1 MPALP
6 VMLAEDRIPPAAL
19 LLGLAGLIP
28 FMVCALVIWTGAS
41 VPLIDDP
48 ARAMLAYGA
57 LILSFLGGVRW
68 GFALRMTDGGLQAQA
83 FVLAV
88 APAIAAWFLLLGP
101 VLMGLAVLPVMIL
114 LLGLADDQLPK
125 VGVPIWYRGLRRLLT
140 AGAVLSCLAAAA
152 GAVQ

>member
-1 MPALP
+1 MT
-6 VMLAEDRIPPAAL
+6 EERIPTAAL
-19 LLGLAGLIP
+19 LLGLGGLIP
-28 FMVCALVIWTGAS
+28 FVVCAAVIWTGAS

-48 ARAMLAYGA
+48 ARAILAYGA

-68 GFALRMTDGGLQAQA
+68 GFALRMSDDGLQARA

-101 VLMGLAVLPVMIL
+101 TLMGLAVLPVMLL
-114 LLGLADDQLPK
+114 LLGLADEQMPK
-125 VGVPIWYRGLRRLLT
+125 VGAPVWYRSLRRLLT
-140 AGAVLSCLAAAA
+140 AGAVLSCLAAIA